1 MGQEA
6 LLLSST
12 FTHGEQN
19 RRGRLE
25 SGMKLTG
32 IFSQIKTDKVQVK
45 KSEEASAA
53 KSDKSQVAP
62 TDRVEISAGSMEV
75 QKSKEILAQTPSVRA
90 DKVNA
95 LKEQIA
101 KGEYQVDPYKV
112 ADKMMAGLASEIM
125 ND

>member
-1 MGQEA
+1 
-6 LLLSST
+6 
-12 FTHGEQN
+12 
-19 RRGRLE
+19 
-25 SGMKLTG
+25 MKLTG

-45 KSEEASAA
+45 KSEGASAA

-75 QKSKEILAQTPSVRA
+75 QKSKAILEQTPAVRA

-101 KGEYQVDPYKV
+101 RGEYQVDPYKV
-112 ADKMMAGLASEIM
+112 ADKMMSGLVSELM